1 MTSHPSPNVR
11 VVQEP
16 ESGPAYTAA
25 QQKVIE
31 VIGKSGAAPVI
42 PDGLSAEL
50 KAEIEAAI
58 EPFVDLLPDGKSWE
72 NRFFLNKQSLTDVH
86 GCEAYYLGG
95 KADFEWNSANSRGT
109 IVHKAI
115 EVSINIRGGVF
126 PADLVEESISRL
138 SNDPNKNIGEFLVTL
153 DEYSR
158 AELIGECSSL
168 FTRFLEGF
176 PPIKRAWSPQTES
189 SIGVDLFSKRV
200 RIGGKVDLSLG
211 RPPDKVIIDLKTGAQ
226 FGAHRDDLRLYALLD
241 LLTVGAAPR
250 KVASFYIDSASI
262 EAEDITEG
270 TLRAAA
276 RRLADGLTKA
286 LEVKY
291 AGRAPEVRAGNNC
304 RWCTLVTECEAG
316 QQYLAQREADE
327 GW

>member
-1 MTSHPSPNVR
+1 M
-11 VVQEP
+11 QEP
-16 ESGPAYTAA
+16 DPGPVYTAA
-25 QQKVIE
+25 QQKVID
-31 VIGKSGAAPVI
+31 VIGKTGPAPAI
-42 PDGLSAEL
+42 PTGLAAEL
-50 KAEIEAAI
+50 RAEIDAAI
-58 EPFVDLLPDGKSWE
+58 APFTDLLPDGKSWE

-86 GCEAYYLGG
+86 SCEAYYLGG

-115 EVSINIRGGVF
+115 EVSINIRGGVA
-126 PADLVEESISRL
+126 PTDLVEESISRL

-153 DEYSR
+153 DEYGR

-189 SIGVDLFSKRV
+189 AIGIDLVDKRV

-226 FGAHRDDLRLYALLD
+226 FGAHRDDLRLYALID
-241 LLTVGAAPR
+241 LLTVGNAPR
-250 KVASFYIDSASI
+250 KVASFYIDSVSI

-286 LEVKY
+286 LEIKY
-291 AGRAPEVRAGNNC
+291 AGRAPEVRAGSNC
-304 RWCTLVTECEAG
+304 RWCTLVSECQAG
-316 QQYLAQREADE
+316 QQNLARREADE

>member
-1 MTSHPSPNVR
+1 M
-11 VVQEP
+11 QEP
-16 ESGPAYTAA
+16 DPGPVYTAA
-25 QQKVIE
+25 QQKVID
-31 VIGKSGAAPVI
+31 VIGKTGPAPAI
-42 PDGLSAEL
+42 PTGLAAEL
-50 KAEIEAAI
+50 RAEIDAAI
-58 EPFVDLLPDGKSWE
+58 APFTDLLPDGKSWE

-86 GCEAYYLGG
+86 SCEAYYLGG

-115 EVSINIRGGVF
+115 EVSINIRGGVA
-126 PADLVEESISRL
+126 PTDLVEESISRL

-153 DEYSR
+153 DEYGR

-176 PPIKRAWSPQTES
+176 PPIKRTWSPQTES
-189 SIGVDLFSKRV
+189 AIGIDLVDKRV

-226 FGAHRDDLRLYALLD
+226 FGAHRDDLRLYALID
-241 LLTVGAAPR
+241 LLTVGNAPR
-250 KVASFYIDSASI
+250 KVASFYIDSVSI

-286 LEVKY
+286 LEIKF
-291 AGRAPEVRAGNNC
+291 AGRAPEVRAGSNC
-304 RWCTLVTECEAG
+304 RWCTLVSECQAG